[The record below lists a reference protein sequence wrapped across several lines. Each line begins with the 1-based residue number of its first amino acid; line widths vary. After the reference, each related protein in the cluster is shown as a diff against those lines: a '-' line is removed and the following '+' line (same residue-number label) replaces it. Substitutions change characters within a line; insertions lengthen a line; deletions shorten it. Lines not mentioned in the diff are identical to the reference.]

1 MIQIITFFFKMFKL
15 YIVLAYNLEFNWI
28 QTLRFLY
35 QIIHLL
41 QKLKKLDGHLMENY
55 TQTEIQVDLD
65 SLIFILNTSLG
76 TKLKIKWDTWR
87 KIKNPVKI

>member
-1 MIQIITFFFKMFKL
+1 
-15 YIVLAYNLEFNWI
+15 
-28 QTLRFLY
+28 
-35 QIIHLL
+35 
-41 QKLKKLDGHLMENY
+41 MENY